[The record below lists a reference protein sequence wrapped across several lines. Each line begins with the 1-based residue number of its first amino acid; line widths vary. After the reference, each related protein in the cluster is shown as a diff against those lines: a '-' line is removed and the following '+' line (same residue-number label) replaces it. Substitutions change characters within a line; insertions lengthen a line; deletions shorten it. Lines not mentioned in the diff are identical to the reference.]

1 MGCMPDP
8 RLSILVPNFN
18 NGRESS
24 RTGTRD
30 FISDLFQSLVRTL
43 EHDPTPLEI
52 IVADDGSTDDSLATC
67 RRWAQ
72 RTWRGGVPFCRLVE
86 LEHCGVLSAVANRM
100 TADARGEL
108 CCRLDGDVIV
118 LTRNWAAEL
127 CRIFD
132 AAAPGLDV
140 VGAKQLGPDGR
151 VHSAGDWVLHPRGY
165 HHVGQ
170 GAPRASIGRAIEVD
184 HVMGCFYCHRRSVW
198 KELGGYDETL
208 LRGQTVDLSLRVRL
222 GGGRIICT
230 PTVEFVHYHAERAQR
245 ENRADSAEGLAE
257 TLRRFRAKWGFDRI
271 APDLEAVTR
280 RHAGTP
286 LLWNAGVFGPA
297 VEWPPANGSAA
308 VGNSE
313 WVRFTEDPV
322 FRAAL
327 LWRVELVEQVTK
339 HLGPRRRV
347 GDLYSRGGLLAHLL
361 ARNGLCCVGID
372 PDAGLV
378 KLAESVAAREEY
390 PGAPPQYLHQPDRRR
405 LPFADGALDTL
416 LAFDLLDRHPNPVGL
431 FHEARRVLEPGGILL
446 VVTAPRSSPFDGDH
460 PACRGYRPHELRM
473 QLGASGCFE
482 PLPIA
487 IDTAD
492 RGLLVVA
499 ARALVAADAALGDA
513 AQGGAV
519 QDDVAEQVA
528 GGPGRVA
535 CDAPAGL
542 VE

>member
-230 PTVEFVHYHAERAQR
+230 PTVEFVHYHAERAPR
-245 ENRADSAEGLAE
+245 ENRADSAEGLAD
-257 TLRRFRAKWGFDRI
+257 TLRRFRAKSSVPPSSGRPPTGRRPSATASGSGSQRIPCFARPCCGGWSWSSRSRSTWDRGG
-271 APDLEAVTR
+271 AWATC
-280 RHAGTP
+280 T
-286 LLWNAGVFGPA
+286 
-297 VEWPPANGSAA
+297 AA
-308 VGNSE
+308 VAC
-313 WVRFTEDPV
+313 WLTCWPATV
-322 FRAAL
+322 FAA
-327 LWRVELVEQVTK
+327 WGSIPT
-339 HLGPRRRV
+339 
-347 GDLYSRGGLLAHLL
+347 
-361 ARNGLCCVGID
+361 
-372 PDAGLV
+372 
-378 KLAESVAAREEY
+378 
-390 PGAPPQYLHQPDRRR
+390 
-405 LPFADGALDTL
+405 
-416 LAFDLLDRHPNPVGL
+416 
-431 FHEARRVLEPGGILL
+431 
-446 VVTAPRSSPFDGDH
+446 
-460 PACRGYRPHELRM
+460 PAW
-473 QLGASGCFE
+473 
-482 PLPIA
+482 
-487 IDTAD
+487 
-492 RGLLVVA
+492 
-499 ARALVAADAALGDA
+499 
-513 AQGGAV
+513 
-519 QDDVAEQVA
+519 
-528 GGPGRVA
+528 
-535 CDAPAGL
+535 
-542 VE
+542 